1 MKAFFS
7 MLLCSSLAVSSM
19 VVAVRGR
26 QSSSQNQRDDKIV
39 IRANEVM
46 VDVVVRDKKGRPV
59 TGLTTADCQ
68 ILEDG
73 VPQQIQ
79 SFREVRR
86 EVPAPAVEVG
96 KPAAANRVQPVPAPS
111 VGARDPF
118 AGVSVIAM
126 VFDRLSP
133 NARALA
139 RRAALSYINE
149 AMKPDDLAGV
159 FAVDL
164 SLHIIQTYTN
174 NTELLKPAIERAASQ
189 SAQAFASNADAIR
202 DMTSRQESLENQQ
215 GAAQGA
221 AAAAAG
227 PGGGPASGAAGQQV
241 GAGAAEAALNRM
253 ALLAAEMYETI
264 ERNEQG
270 YSTAYALLSIVNSLR
285 EVPGRK
291 AVVFFSEGL
300 VIPPAVESP
309 FRAVIS
315 AANRANVS
323 FYPVDAAGLRTEDL
337 MTNSAREFNTIARS
351 RSRQAASG
359 RDDTSGRPM
368 SRDLERNEDLLRLD
382 PHSGLGMLADQTGG
396 FLVSD
401 TNDLGQG
408 VRRIDEDMRVH
419 YELTYVPKNQE
430 YDGKFRTIAVKVDRP
445 GLEVQARK
453 GYYAVDVST
462 ASPIL
467 AYEAPALA
475 AIGRARNANP
485 AFQLRLKGFN
495 FPEATREGLVTVLV
509 EAPARG
515 FTYAI
520 DKDKKQYASDFSIVV
535 VVKSESGQ
543 VVNKLSHHYVLTGAA
558 DKVNDATKGDILF
571 FREAQ
576 LPSGKYTIETIAY
589 DAPTAKSAIKT
600 ASVEVLSPGDDR
612 LRLSSVVMLRS
623 AERLS
628 EADKKVDNPFHL
640 GEVLVYPNLGESIK
654 KSASKQLACYFTV
667 YVSKS
672 NTSAPKLS
680 IEIARSQ
687 KAMVK
692 VDPALPAPDQSGR
705 IQYANAFPL
714 DAFPPGEYELKVTV
728 NDGKDSVTRSETFS
742 VTQ

>member
-1 MKAFFS
+1 MKVFGS
-7 MLLCSSLAVSSM
+7 IVLCSLLIVSSP
-19 VVAVRGR
+19 AFSTFAR
-26 QSSSQNQRDDKIV
+26 QSGNQNQRDDKIV

-59 TGLTTADCQ
+59 PGLAAADCQ

-73 VPQQIQ
+73 VPQQIL

-86 EVPAPAVEVG
+86 EVPASAPEAG
-96 KPAAANRVQPVPAPS
+96 KPVAANPVQPPQTPS
-111 VGARDPF
+111 AVARNPF

-139 RRAALSYINE
+139 KRAALSYVNE
-149 AMKPDDLAGV
+149 AMKPDDLTGV
-159 FAVDL
+159 FSVDL
-164 SLHIIQTYTN
+164 SLHVIQSYTS
-174 NTELLKPAIERAASQ
+174 NTELLKPAIDRAASQ
-189 SAQAFASNADAIR
+189 SAQAFTSNADAIR
-202 DMTSRQESLENQQ
+202 DMTSRQESLENSQSS
-215 GAAQGA
+215 AQGA

-227 PGGGPASGAAGQQV
+227 PGGGSSSGAAGGQI

-253 ALLAAEMYETI
+253 ALLATEMYESI

-291 AVVFFSEGL
+291 AVIFFSEGL
-300 VIPPAVESP
+300 IIPPAVESP

-323 FYPVDAAGLRTEDL
+323 FYPIDAAGLRTEDL
-337 MTNSAREFNTIARS
+337 MTNSAKEFNTIARS
-351 RSRQAASG
+351 RSRQASTG

-401 TNDLGQG
+401 TNNLGQG
-408 VRRIDEDMRVH
+408 VQRIDEDMRVH

-430 YDGKFRTIAVKVDRP
+430 YDGKFRSIAVKVDRP
-445 GLEVQARK
+445 GIEVQARK
-453 GYYAVDVST
+453 GYYAVDIST

-475 AIGRARNANP
+475 AIGRAHNTNP
-485 AFQLRLKGFN
+485 AFPLKLKGFN
-495 FPEATREGLVTVLV
+495 FPEATREGLVTVLA

-520 DKDKKQYASDFSIVV
+520 DKDKKQYASDFSIVALI
-535 VVKSESGQ
+535 KNESGQ
-543 VVNKLSHHYVLTGAA
+543 VVSKLSHHYVLAGAA
-558 DKVNDATKGDILF
+558 DKVNDVTKGDILF

-576 LPSGKYTIETIAY
+576 LPPGKYTIETIAY
-589 DAPTAKSAIKT
+589 DAPTNRSAIKT
-600 ASVEVLSPGDDR
+600 ASVDVLSPGDDK
-612 LRLSSVVMLRS
+612 LRLSSVVVLRS

-640 GEVLVYPNLGESIK
+640 GDVLVYPNLGESVR

-667 YVSKS
+667 YVSRS
-672 NTSAPKLS
+672 TTSAPKLS
-680 IEIARSQ
+680 IEIVRSQ

-692 VDPALPAPDQSGR
+692 IDPALPPPDQSGR
-705 IQYANAFPL
+705 IQYANALAL
-714 DAFPPGEYELKVTV
+714 DAFLPGEYELKVTV